1 MERQLL
7 RWEINGAPVVME
19 SDDDDD
25 VAGWT
30 SASALGDRIVHDVR
44 VRFEDA
50 LANVRDAAQVALRTF
65 RETEDGSAP
74 DEVELEFGVKFGTEA
89 GAMIAKTALEGQFT
103 VRLKWAAP
111 DAARGTRAQPANE
124 Q

>member
-7 RWEINGAPVVME
+7 RWEINGAPLVME
-19 SDDDDD
+19 TGDDDD

-50 LANVRDAAQVALRTF
+50 LANVRDAALVALRTF
-65 RETEDGSAP
+65 RECQDDSVP
-74 DEVELEFGVKFGTEA
+74 DEIELEFGVKFGTEA

-103 VRLKWAAP
+103 VRLTWAAP
-111 DAARGTRAQPANE
+111 DAAAGTRAQPANE

>member
-7 RWEINGAPVVME
+7 RWEINGAPLVIE
-19 SDDDDD
+19 SDGDDDI
-25 VAGWT
+25 AGWT

-50 LANVRDAAQVALRTF
+50 LANVRDAAQIALRTF
-65 RETEDGSAP
+65 RESREGSVP

-111 DAARGTRAQPANE
+111 DAVRGTRAQPANE

>member
-19 SDDDDD
+19 TDDDDD
-25 VAGWT
+25 IAGWT

-50 LANVRDAAQVALRTF
+50 LANVRDAAQIALRTF
-65 RETEDGSAP
+65 RDGQDDCAP

-111 DAARGTRAQPANE
+111 DVAAGTRAQRANE